1 MPSFNKSFRLMITKY
16 GLNTFLVSSAFA
28 LLLIVLGIYLNNAWI
43 KYPLIVLGIA
53 FFLFNLNFFRDPD
66 RTPPNRDDVIVS
78 PADGTVIIIKD
89 VFEDVFV
96 KDTTTQI
103 SIFMSPLNVHVNR
116 IPIDGS
122 VGMKNYI
129 EGDYLVASYEKADKR
144 NERTEIGI
152 DSKHGKMMFTQVAGF
167 VARRIV
173 CPLENGESV
182 KMGNR
187 FGMIKFG
194 SRSDVFA
201 PKKWKLKVKIGDKVT
216 AGETILFEL
225 DK

>member
-1 MPSFNKSFRLMITKY
+1 MITKY
-16 GLNTFLVSSAFA
+16 GLNTFLISSAFA
-28 LLLIVLGIYLNNAWI
+28 AALIILGFYINNDWVKYLLIFFGA
-43 KYPLIVLGIA
+43 A

-66 RTPPNRDDVIVS
+66 RTPPASEDVIVS

-89 VFEDVFV
+89 LVEEEFV

-116 IPIDGS
+116 IPIDGTI
-122 VGMKNYI
+122 GMMKYI
-129 EGDYLVASYEKADKR
+129 EGEYLVASYEKADKR

-152 DSKHGKMMFTQVAGF
+152 ESKHGKMMFTQVAGF

-173 CPLENGESV
+173 CPLKEGESV
-182 KMGNR
+182 KMGSR

-201 PKKWKLKVKIGDKVT
+201 PKKWKLKVKIGDKVS

>member
-1 MPSFNKSFRLMITKY
+1 MVTKY
-16 GLNTFLVSSAFA
+16 GLNTFLVCSAFA
-28 LLLIVLGIYLNNAWI
+28 AILVLVGLYVNNGWI
-43 KYPLIVLGIA
+43 KYPLIILGVG
-53 FFLFNLNFFRDPD
+53 FFLFTLNFFRDPD
-66 RTPPNRDDVIVS
+66 RTPPSRDDVIVS

-89 VFEDVFV
+89 IFEEEFV
-96 KDTTTQI
+96 KDTTTQL

-116 IPIDGS
+116 IPISGTI
-122 VGMKNYI
+122 GMRKYI

-152 DSKHGKMMFTQVAGF
+152 DCKHGKMMFTQVAGF

-173 CPLENGESV
+173 CPLKEGESV

-201 PKKWKLKVKIGDKVT
+201 PKKWKLKVKVGDQVT

>member
-1 MPSFNKSFRLMITKY
+1 MVTKY
-16 GLNTFLVSSAFA
+16 GLNTFLVCSAFA
-28 LLLIVLGIYLNNAWI
+28 AILVLVGLYVNSGWI
-43 KYPLIVLGIA
+43 KYPLIILGVG
-53 FFLFNLNFFRDPD
+53 FFLFTLNFFRDPD
-66 RTPPNRDDVIVS
+66 RTPPSRDDVIVS
-78 PADGTVIIIKD
+78 PADGTVIIVKD
-89 VFEDVFV
+89 ILEEEFV
-96 KDTTTQI
+96 KDTTTQL

-116 IPIDGS
+116 IPITGTI
-122 VGMKNYI
+122 GMRKYMQ
-129 EGDYLVASYEKADKR
+129 GDYLIASYEKADKR

-173 CPLENGESV
+173 CPLKEGESV

-201 PKKWKLKVKIGDKVT
+201 PKKWKLMVKVGDKVT

>member
-1 MPSFNKSFRLMITKY
+1 MVTKY
-16 GLNTFLVSSAFA
+16 GLNTFLVCSAFA
-28 LLLIVLGIYLNNAWI
+28 AILVLVGLYINNGWI
-43 KYPLIVLGIA
+43 KYPLIILGVG
-53 FFLFNLNFFRDPD
+53 FFLFTLNFFRDPD
-66 RTPPNRDDVIVS
+66 RTPPSRDDVIVS

-89 VFEDVFV
+89 IFEEEFV
-96 KDTTTQI
+96 KDATTQL

-116 IPIDGS
+116 IPITGT
-122 VGMKNYI
+122 VGMRKYI
-129 EGDYLVASYEKADKR
+129 EGDYLIASYEKADKR

-173 CPLENGESV
+173 CPLKEGESV

-201 PKKWKLKVKIGDKVT
+201 PKKWKLMVKVGDKVT

>member
-1 MPSFNKSFRLMITKY
+1 MVTKY
-16 GLNTFLVSSAFA
+16 GLNTFLVCSAFA
-28 LLLIVLGIYLNNAWI
+28 AILVLVGLYINNGWI
-43 KYPLIVLGIA
+43 KYPLIILGVG
-53 FFLFNLNFFRDPD
+53 FFLFTLNFFRDPD
-66 RTPPNRDDVIVS
+66 RTPPSRDDVIVS

-89 VFEDVFV
+89 IFEEEFV
-96 KDTTTQI
+96 KDATTQL
-103 SIFMSPLNVHVNR
+103 SIFMSPFNVHVNR
-116 IPIDGS
+116 IPITGTI
-122 VGMKNYI
+122 GMRKYI
-129 EGDYLVASYEKADKR
+129 EGDYLIASYEKADKR

-173 CPLENGESV
+173 CPLKEGESV

-201 PKKWKLKVKIGDKVT
+201 PKKWKLKVKVGDKVT

>member
-1 MPSFNKSFRLMITKY
+1 MITKY
-16 GLNTFLVSSAFA
+16 GLNTFLFSSAFA
-28 LLLIVLGIYLNNAWI
+28 VALIILGLYLNNVWI
-43 KYPLIVLGIA
+43 KYPLIILGIA

-89 VFEDVFV
+89 IFEEEFV
-96 KDTTTQI
+96 KETSTQL
-103 SIFMSPLNVHVNR
+103 SIFMSPINVHVNR
-116 IPIDGS
+116 IPIDGT
-122 VGMKNYI
+122 VGMMNYI
-129 EGDYLVASYEKADKR
+129 KGEYLVASYEKADKR

-173 CPLENGESV
+173 CPLKQGENV
-182 KMGNR
+182 IMGNR

-201 PKKWKLKVKIGDKVT
+201 PKKWKLKVKMGDKVT

>member
-1 MPSFNKSFRLMITKY
+1 
-16 GLNTFLVSSAFA
+16 
-28 LLLIVLGIYLNNAWI
+28 
-43 KYPLIVLGIA
+43 
-53 FFLFNLNFFRDPD
+53 
-66 RTPPNRDDVIVS
+66 VIIS

-89 VFEDVFV
+89 IFEVEFV
-96 KDTTTQI
+96 KDTTTQL
-103 SIFMSPLNVHVNR
+103 SIFMSPFNVHVNR
-116 IPIDGS
+116 IPITGTI
-122 VGMKNYI
+122 GMRNYI
-129 EGDYLVASYEKADKR
+129 QGDYLIASYEKADKR

-152 DSKHGKMMFTQVAGF
+152 DSKHGRMMFTQVAGF

-173 CPLENGESV
+173 CPLKEGESV
-182 KMGNR
+182 KMGDR

-201 PKKWKLKVKIGDKVT
+201 PKKWKLKVKVGDKVT

>member
-1 MPSFNKSFRLMITKY
+1 MVTKY
-16 GLNTFLVSSAFA
+16 GLNTFLVCSAFA
-28 LLLIVLGIYLNNAWI
+28 AILVLVGLYVNNGWI
-43 KYPLIVLGIA
+43 KYPLIILGVG
-53 FFLFNLNFFRDPD
+53 FFLFTLNFFRDPD
-66 RTPPNRDDVIVS
+66 RTPPSRDDVIIS

-89 VFEDVFV
+89 IFEEEFV
-96 KDTTTQI
+96 KDITTQL

-116 IPIDGS
+116 IPISGTI
-122 VGMKNYI
+122 GMRKYI

-173 CPLENGESV
+173 CPLKEGESV

-201 PKKWKLKVKIGDKVT
+201 PKKWKLKVKVGDQVT